1 MRNRIALLFAVLL
14 IGAVPACS
22 TYAGQ
27 AVELHGKL
35 VLRGND
41 PFIKVVIL
49 SSNGVWQ
56 LAGVPLERA
65 STLQN
70 RQVDVRGVVIRK
82 RSEGPELPAIQVQ
95 SLTEAPAS

>member
-1 MRNRIALLFAVLL
+1 MRNQIALMFAVLL
-14 IGAVPACS
+14 IAAVPACS

-27 AVELHGKL
+27 TVELHGKL

-49 SSNGVWQ
+49 SGNGVWQ
-56 LAGVPLERA
+56 LEGVPLERA

-70 RQVDVRGVVIRK
+70 RQVDVHGVVIRA
-82 RSEGPELPAIQVQ
+82 RSEGPELPAVQVQ
-95 SLTEAPAS
+95 ALTVAPAS

>member
-1 MRNRIALLFAVLL
+1 MRNRIVLLFAVLL
-14 IGAVPACS
+14 TGTVSACA

-27 AVELHGKL
+27 SIDLHGKL

-49 SSNGVWQ
+49 SGNGVWQ
-56 LAGVPLERA
+56 LEGVPLERA

-70 RQVDVRGVVIRK
+70 RQVDVHGVVIRA
-82 RSEGPELPAIQVQ
+82 RSEGPELPAVQVQ
-95 SLTEAPAS
+95 ALTVAPAS